1 METQIK
7 LTYYQLNKEKMLEW
21 QKKYNKEHQEECIV
35 RNRKYYNKDYFR
47 EYHRKKK
54 NIISNILSVN

>member
-21 QKKYNKEHQEECIV
+21 QKKYNKEHLKECV
-35 RNRKYYNKDYFR
+35 ERNKKYYNKDYFR

-54 NIISNILSVN
+54 SIISNILSVN